1 MEQLAKH
8 VLIVTSVD
16 AEKTAILSGIQDRQT
31 LEIDVHTVGVGSVA
45 AAVNTANLLAKH
57 SYDMVIN
64 MGVAG
69 GFPSKAEIGDAVIAT
84 DITAADLGAESD
96 DGFKPIEELGF
107 GQSVLRSDNVLS
119 ERLTQGLKARCTFS
133 IHRGPVVTLS
143 TVTGTAK
150 TLTELEKRVQGVVAE
165 AMEGF
170 GVATAATS
178 ANIPFLEIRTISNMV
193 GPRDKSAWR
202 LDVALHSLEH
212 VSKHLKEVL

>member
-16 AEKTAILSGIQDRQT
+16 AEKNAVLSGIQNKNT
-31 LEIDVHTVGVGSVA
+31 LNIDVQTVGVGAVT

-57 SYDMVIN
+57 SYDVVIN

-69 GFPSKAEIGDAVIAT
+69 GFPNKANIGDAVIAT

-107 GQSVLRSDNVLS
+107 GQSALRSDKAMG
-119 ERLTQGLKARCTFS
+119 ERLTQELNTRCTFS
-133 IHRGPVVTLS
+133 IHSGPVATLS

-150 TLTELEKRVQGVVAE
+150 TLNELEKRVPGVVAE

-170 GVATAATS
+170 GVAMAAHIAS
-178 ANIPFLEIRTISNMV
+178 VPFLEIRTISNLV

-202 LDVALHSLEH
+202 LDVALRSLEH